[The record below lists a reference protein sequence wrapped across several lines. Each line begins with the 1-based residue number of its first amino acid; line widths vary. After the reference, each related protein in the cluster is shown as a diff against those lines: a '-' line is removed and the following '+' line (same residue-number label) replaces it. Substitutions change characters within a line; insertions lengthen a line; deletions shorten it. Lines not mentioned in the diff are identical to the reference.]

1 MKAEIELILLQ
12 AKEHQQELAN
22 KAPNRFFFIGLRRDQ
37 TFFLIFIEVYSICGV
52 SHFSRVRLFVTLMDC
67 SPPDSFVP
75 GILQVRILAWVAM
88 PSSRGS
94 SQPRIV
100 SASLMSPVLA
110 GKFFTTSTTSEA
122 HRRISGLAKRE
133 ESGNTWD
140 LSLLSSASACSLPEC
155 TNFSLWEWCCLY
167 LNFWDGG
174 SYNMQFK
181 MPQFW
186 T

>member
-12 AKEHQQELAN
+12 AKEHQQELA
-22 KAPNRFFFIGLRRDQ
+22 KHQKRGEAPNRFFFIGLRRDQ

-67 SPPDSFVP
+67 SPPDAFVH

-110 GKFFTTSTTSEA
+110 GKFLITTTTWNLIFSVL
-122 HRRISGLAKRE
+122 ISSVQQSDSVIQIYIHFHILFHYGL
-133 ESGNTWD
+133 S
-140 LSLLSSASACSLPEC
+140 
-155 TNFSLWEWCCLY
+155 
-167 LNFWDGG
+167 
-174 SYNMQFK
+174 
-181 MPQFW
+181 
-186 T
+186 